1 MRNKHDFVIALIV
14 VSFMAIAAQL
24 NAQQQQSTPPCP
36 MQPQHTSD
44 HDAAE
49 MNHRGDQAMGFSQT
63 ATTHHFRLS
72 KEGGS
77 IEVEAND
84 AQDTASRDQI
94 RAHLRHITTLFAAG
108 NFDIPMFVHA
118 QTPPGVDTMRQL
130 KDAISYK
137 FEETERGGRVVIVT
151 KDTNASAAIHEF
163 LRFQIKEHHTGDP
176 LDVPSN

>member
-1 MRNKHDFVIALIV
+1 YYTHTTATYTLSLHVALPI
-14 VSFMAIAAQL
+14 L
-24 NAQQQQSTPPCP
+24 
-36 MQPQHTSD
+36 QPQHTSD

-94 RAHLRHITTLFAAG
+94 RAHLRHIATLFAAG
-108 NFDIPMFVHA
+108 NFDIPMFVHD
-118 QTPPGVDTMRQL
+118 QTPPGVPMMRQL

-137 FEETERGGRVVIVT
+137 FEETERGG
-151 KDTNASAAIHEF
+151 
-163 LRFQIKEHHTGDP
+163 
-176 LDVPSN
+176 